1 MFVSAEIR
9 LKDSPISGVSA
20 LSDND
25 SMPVSRGFTRP
36 KGFKSGVNKSAQ
48 SAYNKV
54 VAEITVSEE
63 LAKSAFITYLY
74 NAVAAPVRK
83 IGGSGELM
91 LGEERAVLKLT
102 AERAE
107 KQLRQFLGEKIAEI
121 IDIGYKY
128 AFLEEKL
135 HVCLPEREKR
145 LLAAALIAADLEG
158 DCAFIRRK
166 LEGTEEFCID
176 GFYRFRLAALQEKWS
191 KILDYIPQGFSVN
204 DLKHF
209 CEFLVGESNRK
220 IYVKGNAVF
229 AENFVPLRR
238 SRLTGKEDL
247 ETEIMLSDA
256 GFVYCLGKIESSTED
271 FLQKY
276 YAERTV
282 FS

>member
-1 MFVSAEIR
+1 M
-9 LKDSPISGVSA
+9 
-20 LSDND
+20 
-25 SMPVSRGFTRP
+25 
-36 KGFKSGVNKSAQ
+36 
-48 SAYNKV
+48 
-54 VAEITVSEE
+54 AEITVSEE
-63 LAKSAFITYLY
+63 LKNSAFITYLY

-83 IGGSGELM
+83 LGGSGELI
-91 LGEERAVLKLT
+91 LGEERAVLKLHV
-102 AERAE
+102 ERAE
-107 KQLRQFLGEKIAEI
+107 KELKNYLGEKIAEI
-121 IDIGYKY
+121 VDIGYKY
-128 AFLEEKL
+128 AYLQESL

-145 LLAAALIAADLEG
+145 LLAAALISADFEG

-166 LEGTEEFCID
+166 LEGTEEFCVD
-176 GFYRFRLAALQEKWS
+176 GFYRFRLAPLKEKWG
-191 KILDYIPQGFSVN
+191 KILDYIPSSFSGG

-209 CEFLVGESNRK
+209 CEFLVGESTRK

-256 GFVYCLGKIESSTED
+256 GYVYCLGKVESSTED

>member
-1 MFVSAEIR
+1 
-9 LKDSPISGVSA
+9 
-20 LSDND
+20 
-25 SMPVSRGFTRP
+25 MPRPARFTRRRAKSAP
-36 KGFKSGVNKSAQ
+36 KKTRVNKSAE

-63 LAKSAFITYLY
+63 LCKSAYITYLY
-74 NAVAAPVRK
+74 NAVAAPVRRA
-83 IGGSGELM
+83 GGRGELL
-91 LGEERAVLKLT
+91 LGGERAVLKLT
-102 AERAE
+102 AENAE
-107 KQLRQFLGEKIAEI
+107 KQLREYLCEKIAEI

-128 AFLEEKL
+128 TFLCENL
-135 HVCLPEREKR
+135 HVCLAERERR
-145 LLAAALIAADLEG
+145 LLSAALIAADFDG

-166 LEGTEEFCID
+166 LDGTAEYCID
-176 GFYRFRLAALQEKWS
+176 GFYRFRLSALREKWG
-191 KILDYIPQGFSVN
+191 KILDYIPLSFSAS

-209 CEFLVGESNRK
+209 CDFLVGESKRK
-220 IYVKGNAVF
+220 IYIKGNAVF
-229 AENFVPLRR
+229 GENFMPLRR

-256 GFVYCLGKIESSTED
+256 GFVYCLGKVESSVED

>member
-1 MFVSAEIR
+1 MA
-9 LKDSPISGVSA
+9 D
-20 LSDND
+20 
-25 SMPVSRGFTRP
+25 
-36 KGFKSGVNKSAQ
+36 
-48 SAYNKV
+48 
-54 VAEITVSEE
+54 ITVSEE
-63 LAKSAFITYLY
+63 LRNSAFITYLY

-83 IGGSGELM
+83 LGGSGELI
-91 LGEERAVLKLT
+91 LGEERAILKLSVGR
-102 AERAE
+102 AERDL
-107 KQLRQFLGEKIAEI
+107 KNFLAEKIAEI
-121 IDIGYKY
+121 VDIGYKY
-128 AFLEEKL
+128 AYLEENL

-166 LEGTEEFCID
+166 LEGTENFCID
-176 GFYRFRLAALQEKWS
+176 GYYRFRLTPLKEKWG
-191 KILDYIPQGFSVN
+191 KILDYIPHGFSMS

-209 CEFLVGESNRK
+209 CEFLVGESSRK

-256 GFVYCLGKIESSTED
+256 GFVYCLGKVEGSTED
-271 FLQKY
+271 FLKKY